1 MGVGVTVVLL
11 DADVCL
17 ADSTGTVVCND
28 HGEEEE
34 DEERG
39 ETESYMV
46 STGSEKETFFFGVT
60 VGVGSVFFMILGD
73 EGVETV
79 YVLPIEK
86 EEERKCP
93 FAVLGMMTSE
103 SRNRNRLLSMRPR
116 AAAVA

>member
-1 MGVGVTVVLL
+1 MN
-11 DADVCL
+11 DQPAADVAL
-17 ADSTGTVVCND
+17 LFVHSPEGDDDEEDEV
-28 HGEEEE
+28 EEEE

-60 VGVGSVFFMILGD
+60 VGVGAVFFMILGD

-79 YVLPIEK
+79 YVLPIKK

-103 SRNRNRLLSMRPR
+103 SRNRN
-116 AAAVA
+116 